1 MQEVV
6 LIILLVVAVALVIV
20 ILMQRS
26 EGGAATLTGG
36 ASSGGFMSVRG
47 AANFLTRL
55 TAILAGV
62 FMVLCLGLAVLAARG
77 GDNAVSVLDKSQ
89 APAARTTAGSAPA
102 APAAPAKPAA
112 PSVPY
117 QE

>member
-6 LIILLVVAVALVIV
+6 LIILLVVAVAMVIV

-47 AANFLTRL
+47 AASFLTRL
-55 TAILAGV
+55 TAFLAAA
-62 FMVLCLGLAVLAARG
+62 FFLLCLGLAVLAARG
-77 GDNAVSVLDKSQ
+77 GDNAGSVMDKAQ
-89 APAARTTAGSAPA
+89 VPATKTPAGSAPA

>member
-6 LIILLVVAVALVIV
+6 LIIQLVVAVALVIV

-47 AANFLTRL
+47 AGSFLTRT
-55 TAILAGV
+55 TAFLAAI
-62 FMVLCLGLAVLAARG
+62 FMGLCLFLAVLASQG
-77 GDNAVSVLDKSQ
+77 GDNAGSVLDK
-89 APAARTTAGSAPA
+89 APATSGSAPA
-102 APAAPAKPAA
+102 APATPAEPN
-112 PSVPY
+112 VPY

>member
-6 LIILLVVAVALVIV
+6 LIIQLVVAVALVIV

-55 TAILAGV
+55 TAILAGA
-62 FMVLCLGLAVLAARG
+62 FMVLCLVLAVLATRG
-77 GDNAVSVLDKSQ
+77 ANNTGSIMDKVKVPE
-89 APAARTTAGSAPA
+89 AATPAT
-102 APAAPAKPAA
+102 PAAPAKPAA
-112 PSVPY
+112 PAVPFS
-117 QE
+117 E

>member
-6 LIILLVVAVALVIV
+6 LIILLVVAVAMVIV

-47 AANFLTRL
+47 TTNFLTRL
-55 TAILAGV
+55 TAILATV
-62 FMVLCLGLAVLAARG
+62 FMMLCLALAVLAARG
-77 GDNAVSVLDKSQ
+77 SDNAGSIMDKAQ
-89 APAARTTAGSAPA
+89 VPATKAPAGS